1 MRDVHYE
8 VKCWNPLIKST
19 TSGRGSWDNGGN
31 VASVGH
37 LYGFG
42 NTLDK
47 ALTAVVGC
55 KERGRQVDGPLDHST
70 GKGWVKDHAYGKG
83 WVKTD
88 TGWKWMG
95 AQYYDAK
102 WVKKAITRLVLV
114 ETLGGIAPPT
124 KQFLHVF
131 AKEAAGTNTDR
142 TVYVR
147 GESASSFVVHHTQ
160 QISKAAVAGDADNIN
175 KPGAQGAYRLDQQA
189 KEQASD
195 KRLLVL
201 GPSGGCPRRLA
212 LQTGPSTL
220 PVIM

>member
-1 MRDVHYE
+1 M
-8 VKCWNPLIKST
+8 
-19 TSGRGSWDNGGN
+19 G
-31 VASVGH
+31 
-37 LYGFG
+37 
-42 NTLDK
+42 
-47 ALTAVVGC
+47 
-55 KERGRQVDGPLDHST
+55 GPLDHST

-142 TVYVR
+142 TV
-147 GESASSFVVHHTQ
+147 
-160 QISKAAVAGDADNIN
+160 SKAPARGVPADVMRVRQGSGVA
-175 KPGAQGAYRLDQQA
+175 
-189 KEQASD
+189 QAS
-195 KRLLVL
+195 
-201 GPSGGCPRRLA
+201 GPNPMSFPGVN
-212 LQTGPSTL
+212 SS
-220 PVIM
+220 